1 MSPLDFF
8 CSLYQH
14 LEKDTRWDRHNYI
27 FDSIYIFD
35 NKYICI
41 YTHTQQDLCLLENN
55 KINNKKN
62 PHKIT
67 MLPFA
72 LLEYWKYME
81 NSCRVYVTY
90 TLTSASVLPCNQ
102 VMTLYE
108 TSLLQGIAASKAN
121 MGLMRDIH
129 CIWVERRH
137 ASTLIHTYS
146 TDPSFRSLL
155 PIALELTMKPSVS
168 LSGKPLL
175 SSLTILTHPRQK

>member
-1 MSPLDFF
+1 M
-8 CSLYQH
+8 
-14 LEKDTRWDRHNYI
+14 
-27 FDSIYIFD
+27 
-35 NKYICI
+35 
-41 YTHTQQDLCLLENN
+41 
-55 KINNKKN
+55 NNKKKTLIKSRCCLLLCWSIESIW
-62 PHKIT
+62 KIHVGC
-67 MLPFA
+67 M
-72 LLEYWKYME
+72 
-81 NSCRVYVTY
+81 YVTY
-90 TLTSASVLPCNQ
+90 TPKSPNVLPCNQ

-175 SSLTILTHPRQK
+175 SSLTILTHPRPK